1 MAKLWKSALILT
13 AALAAGAHAQQSADE
28 AQDKKLFEAAGKGS
42 KSALQQLRTR
52 AEQGDVF
59 AQCQMGLIY
68 EIGNIV
74 AKDYVEAVRW
84 FRRAAE
90 QGNASS
96 PASSFSVALAQ
107 GELGMLYAGGEGVPK
122 DLVAAYMWLNLSA
135 ANGNR
140 ASAIFRERVEQSMTS
155 DQIAEAQRLSRE
167 WKPTR

>member
-1 MAKLWKSALILT
+1 
-13 AALAAGAHAQQSADE
+13 
-28 AQDKKLFEAAGKGS
+28 
-42 KSALQQLRTR
+42 
-52 AEQGDVF
+52 
-59 AQCQMGLIY
+59 MGLIY